1 MKLNIFPI
9 HATPSH
15 YGNRCCRRLTHA
27 RAYTQNQMNIFRS
40 VTTNDIMVVFAA
52 SAIHRNW
59 RKVLRARINP
69 RQFRMKQCIENFL
82 SIQIWYWLICEWFE
96 YGCRPF
102 FDDSYASRESNICTR
117 GVYRYTIERV
127 FVRFGITMGH
137 EHGIGYTLQLG
148 TSFASALFS
157 SLLIHVHIG
166 VSGIVS
172 CMNLSNE
179 YVFGRWLL
187 RAVLLRE

>member
-117 GVYRYTIERV
+117 GVYRYTIECV
-127 FVRFGITMGH
+127 FVWWAPSTELATH
-137 EHGIGYTLQLG
+137 Y
-148 TSFASALFS
+148 
-157 SLLIHVHIG
+157 
-166 VSGIVS
+166 
-172 CMNLSNE
+172 NL
-179 YVFGRWLL
+179 
-187 RAVLLRE
+187 AQVLLLLFFLHCLFMFILASVV